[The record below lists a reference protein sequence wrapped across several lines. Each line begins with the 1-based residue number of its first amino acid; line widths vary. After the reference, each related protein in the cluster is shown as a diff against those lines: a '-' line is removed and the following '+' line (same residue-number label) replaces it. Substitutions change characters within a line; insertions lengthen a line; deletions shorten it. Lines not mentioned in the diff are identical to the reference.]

1 LKRVA
6 DLLEH
11 FATRWERTREDPE
24 AQRELVKLIVERVHI
39 DGEAVVAMT
48 LRSIY
53 NLVLGYNAN
62 GPTEFTVDPF
72 SYADGSDGGQV
83 SLWHTHWLREHLWAS
98 FFLVNPIDLRLP
110 EVESDSC
117 SIE

>member
-72 SYADGSDGGQV
+72 SCATAGATGVNPQCGILTGPKNMSGVV
-83 SLWHTHWLREHLWAS
+83 SLY
-98 FFLVNPIDLRLP
+98 
-110 EVESDSC
+110 
-117 SIE
+117 